1 MLSLFKRPG
10 ILEKWEG
17 LAVLKWMRTTS
28 REYQQWII
36 SIKYFNQDWS
46 QVAQVYACNV
56 NGKKEEEEKKEKM
69 IMKHGAL
76 IRIYFHK

>member
-17 LAVLKWMRTTS
+17 LAVWKWMRTTL
-28 REYQQWII
+28 REYQRWII

-56 NGKKEEEEKKEKM
+56 NGKKEE
-69 IMKHGAL
+69 
-76 IRIYFHK
+76 